1 MKDVKILISSLLI
14 ICSFF
19 LWYLFAQTQQSQN
32 TGNNNQDK
40 TYINIESKGKKIQ
53 IDTDNPDVILLLNGQ
68 ETSSGSIVI
77 E

>member
-19 LWYLFAQTQQSQN
+19 LWYIFAQTEQSQN
-32 TGNNNQDK
+32 IDDNKRDK
-40 TYINIESKGKKIQ
+40 TYINVESKGKKIQ
-53 IDTDNPDVILLLNGQ
+53 IDTENPDVILLLNGQ